1 MNFDERSEVALQLS
15 ESSKPKDGQASAYDC
30 AIAEAQEL
38 LALWVARKLGT
49 APIKDGSTT
58 DAKNG

>member
-1 MNFDERSEVALQLS
+1 MNVTNPQSS
-15 ESSKPKDGQASAYDC
+15 ESSEPKGGQSTAYDR

-38 LALWVARKLGT
+38 LARWVARKLGT

-58 DAKNG
+58 DTKNG

>member
-1 MNFDERSEVALQLS
+1 MSATWIDPGLS
-15 ESSKPKDGQASAYDC
+15 EDSKPKDEQATAYDR

-38 LALWVARKLGT
+38 LAQWVARKLRA
-49 APIKDGSTT
+49 APLKDGAST